1 MFQDIVKDLLLQ
13 NKHKVTL
20 EMVPDTELEKA
31 QVADE
36 EARLAEVKAA
46 MSEEDIENV
55 ISETSRLKAAQAAH
69 DSPEQLATIPT
80 LTLDDLSTEQLELPN
95 EVSTTDEGVTVF
107 THEVPSN
114 GILYADV
121 GLDLTQLPASELPL
135 VSLFSRCLL
144 ECGTD
149 KEDEVSLSR
158 RIGSRTGGVGT
169 STLAGV
175 KHPSDDTVATGDELV
190 RLLFVRGKVVQ
201 SKPEELFDIV
211 SDVLLGARFDNQK
224 RVVEMLK
231 ESKARMESSLVSSGH
246 SYASTRLSS
255 VHTVAGAIGEAMGGT
270 SYLPVLREL
279 LEVAEKDY
287 PKLQARLE
295 GMRDKLL
302 TKGSMVVNLS
312 GDKTTLA
319 KAAPAVE
326 AFLAGLPST
335 EQAGECLLESW
346 KSDLAPRA
354 KDNEGFVVP
363 TQVNYVGKTGR
374 LYEPGERVP
383 GSASV
388 VARALRTGYLW
399 DNVRVI
405 GGAYGGFCSFSS
417 LTGTFTY
424 LSYRDPNLLG
434 TIDNYDGA
442 GAFLK
447 STELTDEALT
457 QAIIGAVGDLD
468 GPLGPDQKGWEA
480 MRRHLVEETA
490 EQRAVWRR
498 EILATTKED
507 FVKFGERLEE
517 KLADSSCTAVF
528 GSKQAIEDANV
539 ELEKQ
544 GKPTLE
550 IKELL

>member
-1 MFQDIVKDLLLQ
+1 MKDLLLQ

-255 VHTVAGAIGEAMGGT
+255 VHTVAGAIGEATGGT

-279 LEVAEKDY
+279 LEVPEATMKQAQKRFKELDKDGSGT
-287 PKLQARLE
+287 LSRSDVEGLLGGTAGCDTAQATRI
-295 GMRDKLL
+295 
-302 TKGSMVVNLS
+302 
-312 GDKTTLA
+312 
-319 KAAPAVE
+319 VE
-326 AFLAGLPST
+326 SEETSRFDISSFFLVSEPWAIFFSRPVDWFQFHRPHSQVST
-335 EQAGECLLESW
+335 EG
-346 KSDLAPRA
+346 
-354 KDNEGFVVP
+354 
-363 TQVNYVGKTGR
+363 
-374 LYEPGERVP
+374 
-383 GSASV
+383 
-388 VARALRTGYLW
+388 
-399 DNVRVI
+399 
-405 GGAYGGFCSFSS
+405 
-417 LTGTFTY
+417 
-424 LSYRDPNLLG
+424 
-434 TIDNYDGA
+434 
-442 GAFLK
+442 
-447 STELTDEALT
+447 STEA
-457 QAIIGAVGDLD
+457 
-468 GPLGPDQKGWEA
+468 
-480 MRRHLVEETA
+480 RRFV
-490 EQRAVWRR
+490 RR
-498 EILATTKED
+498 PK
-507 FVKFGERLEE
+507 K
-517 KLADSSCTAVF
+517 
-528 GSKQAIEDANV
+528 SK
-539 ELEKQ
+539 KS
-544 GKPTLE
+544 G
-550 IKELL
+550 